1 MREPTAMD
9 QIGSRAKAAGLE
21 LAHATT
27 EFKNRALLDAA
38 RRIDEAASELIEANT
53 SDLAQ
58 AETEGI
64 SGALLDR
71 LRLTEARVAGM
82 ASGLR
87 QVAALPDPVGVVTE
101 GFTRPNGL
109 RMTRIRVPLGVVA
122 VIYEARPNVTA
133 DAAALCLK
141 SGNAALLRG
150 SSYALASNRAIG
162 NVIRAAI
169 ADSGLPADAIQIVE
183 DTSRAGAKALMQ
195 AKEWVDLLVPRGGP
209 NLIAAIE
216 ADATVPYVID
226 GAGNCHVYVDAAA
239 NLEMAADIVVNSK
252 THRPGVCNAAE
263 KLLVHRSV
271 ATDFLPKVSKL
282 LLDAGVE
289 LRGDEASRKLVEGM
303 GPASEGDWPT
313 EYLDLIM
320 AVRVVDSLDEA
331 LDHIRRFG
339 SGHTEAIVT
348 DDLRTADRFVE
359 ETDSAVVNVNA
370 STRFTDGEEFGF
382 GAEIGISTQKLHVRG
397 PMGLEAL
404 TSERWVVR
412 GQGQVR

>member
-1 MREPTAMD
+1 MD
-9 QIGSRAKAAGLE
+9 QIGARARAAATQ
-21 LAHATT
+21 LARAPTAA
-27 EFKNRALLDAA
+27 KNRALLAAAGGLTDAGPDL
-38 RRIDEAASELIEANT
+38 IAANRA
-53 SDLAQ
+53 DLAQ
-58 AETEGI
+58 AEAEGI

-71 LRLTEARVAGM
+71 LRLTDQRIEGMAAGM
-82 ASGLR
+82 LK
-87 QVAALPDPVGVVTE
+87 VADLPDPVGEITD
-101 GFTRPNGL
+101 GFNRPNGL
-109 RMTRIRVPLGVVA
+109 RLTRVRVPLGVVA

-150 SSYALASNRAIG
+150 SSYALRSNRAIG
-162 NVIRAAI
+162 GVIRAAI
-169 ADSGLPADAIQIVE
+169 AESGLPADAVQVIE
-183 DTSRAGAKALMQ
+183 DTSRSGAKALMQ
-195 AKEWVDLLVPRGGP
+195 AKAWVDLLVPRGGP

-239 NLEMAADIVVNSK
+239 NLEMAADIVLNSK

-263 KLLVHRSV
+263 KLLVHRT
-271 ATDFLPKVSKL
+271 AAADFLPRISKL
-282 LLDAGVE
+282 LMDAGVE
-289 LRGDEASRKLVEGM
+289 LRGDDAARQLVEAM
-303 GPASEGDWPT
+303 GVASDEDWVT
-313 EYLDLIM
+313 EYLDLVM
-320 AVRVVDSLDEA
+320 AVKVVDSLDAA
-331 LDHIRRFG
+331 LEHIRRFG
-339 SGHTEAIVT
+339 SGHTEPIVT
-348 DDLRTADRFVE
+348 NDMTAADRFVD
-359 ETDSAVVNVNA
+359 ETESAVVAVNA

>member
-1 MREPTAMD
+1 MD
-9 QIGSRAKAAGLE
+9 RIGAKARAAATQ
-21 LAHATT
+21 LARATT
-27 EFKNRALLDAA
+27 AAKNRALQAAAGGLADA
-38 RRIDEAASELIEANT
+38 RHDLIGANQA
-53 SDLAQ
+53 DIAQ
-58 AETEGI
+58 AEAEGI

-71 LRLTEARVAGM
+71 LRLTDQRIEGMAAGM
-82 ASGLR
+82 LK
-87 QVAALPDPVGVVTE
+87 VADLPDPVGEITD
-101 GFTRPNGL
+101 GFNRPNGL
-109 RMTRIRVPLGVVA
+109 RLTRVRVPLGVVA

-150 SSYALASNRAIG
+150 SSYALRSNRAIG
-162 NVIRAAI
+162 EVIRAAI
-169 ADSGLPADAIQIVE
+169 AESGLPADAVQVVE
-183 DTSRAGAKALMQ
+183 DTSRAGAKELMQ
-195 AKEWVDLLVPRGGP
+195 AKAWVDLLVPRGGP

-239 NLEMAADIVVNSK
+239 DLEMAADIVVNSK

-263 KLLVHRSV
+263 KLLVHRT
-271 ATDFLPKVSKL
+271 AAADFLPKVSKL

-289 LRGDEASRKLVEGM
+289 LRGDEASRQLVEAM
-303 GPASEGDWPT
+303 GAATDSDWAT

-320 AVRVVDSLDEA
+320 AVKVVDSLDAAVE
-331 LDHIRRFG
+331 HIRRFG

-348 DDLRTADRFVE
+348 NDMAAADRFVD
-359 ETDSAVVNVNA
+359 ETESAVVAVNA